1 MPDNLGIFNILIV
14 MPNLRNAKK
23 ALRQTKK
30 RALRNKTIKTAYKS
44 ATKAVKK
51 AVVAGEEM
59 GDKIVLA
66 QKKLDK
72 ALKRNLVGQAQPIAS
87 VPKSSTTELPVE
99 EPIADTDENLDE

>member
-30 RALRNKTIKTAYKS
+30 RALRNKTIKTTYKS

-51 AVVAGEEM
+51 AVMAGEEM

-72 ALKRNLVGQAQPIAS
+72 AAKAGIIKKKTAS
-87 VPKSSTTELPVE
+87 RKLSRLMKSVHR
-99 EPIADTDENLDE
+99 AKKK

>member
-59 GDKIVLA
+59 GDKIVFA

-72 ALKRNLVGQAQPIAS
+72 AAKAGIIKKKTAS
-87 VPKSSTTELPVE
+87 RKLSRLMKSVNRAKTK
-99 EPIADTDENLDE
+99 